1 MTENEIELLIKAGI
15 KDASV
20 FVHDTTG
27 GGDHFS
33 AIVIS
38 DAFIGKNLIEQH
50 KLVYAAV
57 GDLLT
62 NQVHALQLKTYT
74 KERWKSEQSSQ

>member
-1 MTENEIELLIKAGI
+1 MTAKEIELLIKAKI
-15 KDASV
+15 TDANV

-38 DAFIGKNLIEQH
+38 DLFSGKDLIEQH
-50 KLVYAAV
+50 KLVYAAID
-57 GDLLT
+57 DLLT

-74 KERWKSEQSSQ
+74 PERWKSEQVSQ

>member
-1 MTENEIELLIKAGI
+1 MTEKEIELLIKAEI
-15 KDASV
+15 TDASV

-38 DAFIGKNLIEQH
+38 DAFSGKNLIDQH
-50 KLVYAAV
+50 KLVYTAI

-62 NQVHALQLKTYT
+62 KQVHALQLKTYT
-74 KERWKSEQSSQ
+74 PERWKSERASQ